1 METPLPTATAFV
13 LLAAHRERSL
23 APLLDA
29 QGYTVLESPTGA
41 HALKWARTIRPDL
54 IVLEEEL
61 PDIGG
66 TAICRLLRSDP
77 EGGHSVP
84 ILIVTGAAPTPE
96 QRVAALSA
104 GAWDFLRVP
113 GDGELALRLDA
124 YVQAKRSMDV
134 ALADSSIISPT
145 ALYGR
150 GGLTRRAREFG
161 ALMVRCRAPL
171 ACVAFEIDADHV
183 DPRLGTV
190 IAHAARVSDV
200 VGVLAPNLFAV
211 VAPATGDTGAV
222 TLARRVAAA
231 LAAVSRHRSEPAG
244 IRLLA
249 GYDAVNTF
257 AYEPMDPALLLAH
270 AEHALRTGRPD
281 TSHPWVRRH
290 EPGVLYARAD
300 AAHALAER
308 RVGS

>member
-1 METPLPTATAFV
+1 METPSPATTAFV
-13 LLAAHRERSL
+13 LLAVHRERSL

-29 QGYTVLESPTGA
+29 QGYTVLESPSGA
-41 HALKWARTIRPDL
+41 HALTWARTIRPDL

-66 TAICRLLRSDP
+66 TAVCRLLRSDP
-77 EGGHSVP
+77 EVGQSVP

-113 GDGELALRLDA
+113 GDGDLALRLDA

-150 GGLTRRAREFG
+150 GGLTRRARELG

-171 ACVAFEIDADHV
+171 ACVAFEIDADHI

-200 VGVLAPNLFAV
+200 VGVLSPHLFAV
-211 VAPATGDTGAV
+211 VAPATNDSGVVA
-222 TLARRVAAA
+222 LARRVAAA
-231 LAAVSRHRSEPAG
+231 LAVSRRGSEAGG

-249 GYDAVNTF
+249 GYAAVNTF

-270 AEHALRTGRPD
+270 AEHALRSGRPD
-281 TSHPWVRRH
+281 ASHPWVRRH
-290 EPGVLYARAD
+290 EPGVLHARAE
-300 AAHALAER
+300 AAAPLAAR
-308 RVGS
+308 RVRS